1 MTSTQPAVLARIDEL
16 ITHFVRQLVLQD
28 AALQQ
33 PTPPL
38 SLSSAD
44 SQASSS
50 DRPAKRRRAAR
61 EAKPKVT
68 PMRLLSFAQDGE
80 RKESNVSYP
89 PSSVARL
96 RRFAQILK
104 VLSLIQTNLLRG
116 TLVTKRLKEINTGS
130 RDIFYQCLQ
139 LFRTQAASDRIIN
152 QIVTLLG
159 CAARAE
165 LNIVAS
171 PRGMIA
177 GPLTLVPPRQEA
189 IKCRAG
195 QARFIPPEV
204 GVGWRVDLQC
214 TPECASARCAHLV
227 LVVEKEAVFK
237 TLLQHQA
244 LASNASSIDW
254 GRVVIVTAKGY
265 PDHATRTLLRLLSS
279 SQCQFG
285 REIRVLG
292 LFDGDPYGVHIHH
305 QFGVQWLGV
314 DVEDFLPPN
323 EGGALVQLRN
333 DERTMA
339 VRLLRTL
346 PRDEVEKRTRL
357 TTMLLTGY
365 KVEIEAAYD
374 VSSGLVGYV
383 EHKLSELS

>member
-80 RKESNVSYP
+80 RKESNVSP
-89 PSSVARL
+89 LTS
-96 RRFAQILK
+96 
-104 VLSLIQTNLLRG
+104 
-116 TLVTKRLKEINTGS
+116 LKEINTGS